1 MGNLSCLALWMRAGL
16 GCGADA
22 YDDDLEVPL
31 AGQNVRSFLISLL
44 VFIPSWSVAMNILL

>member
-44 VFIPSWSVAMNILL
+44 VFIPS